1 MLTFRDA
8 RSSKSRKR
16 SERRADR
23 EKGECVYFNRIYL
36 GPFHLGLFVRGPYIR
51 WDKEAFFPLRTNGL
65 LPEFVFAD
73 RSAKRLKV

>member
-36 GPFHLGLFVRGPYIR
+36 GPLHLGLFY
-51 WDKEAFFPLRTNGL
+51 EAHILDGTNKL
-65 LPEFVFAD
+65 FSP
-73 RSAKRLKV
+73 